1 MTNFLLIISFASDT
15 VLLFNQIIAF
25 SIITDKKPSKLKI
38 IAAIIITVATSIS
51 TELFFYQCPTIIQY
65 ILVIVNSFKCCLLTL
80 FIFKYF
86 SVRSILLLIIMQ
98 FLCSVINSGI
108 YALIPN
114 EVKTASQYLY
124 YALLF
129 IVRNC
134 SFLMTLFI
142 KRNLKSATANK
153 AVSVI
158 PIHIYVLIIFG
169 IFIENGLI
177 EILTYYTSK
186 TELKIHIAQVL
197 SLLLILCIS
206 ILIVSLIINVL
217 YKRYYGT
224 LNKFLENQVELQLCH
239 YEKLEKINM
248 EIRRFRHD
256 YTNHMNCLGAMLKS
270 EKYTEATDYIE
281 NISGKLPSGE
291 FLFKTGNYIADA
303 ILTDKQEKA
312 AVQNIVIKFDG
323 CITDKISNTDL
334 CIILSNALDN
344 SIEACSKIDGE
355 KEISVYGNFQQGYFV
370 LIIKNPTKNTLTV
383 NGELPATSKDD
394 KAYHG
399 FGLSNI
405 RFVVDKYNGTM
416 RIFSENNFFILSL
429 TFNNILTDNK

>member
-1 MTNFLLIISFASDT
+1 MIFPLIISAASDT
-15 VLLFNQIIAF
+15 ILLVGQIIVL
-25 SIITDKKPSKLKI
+25 SIVTGKFPSKIKI
-38 IAAIIITVATSIS
+38 IAAVIITIVTSVL
-51 TELFFYQCPTIIQY
+51 TELFFYQSPTLIQY
-65 ILVIVNSFKCCLLTL
+65 ILVVINSFKGCLLTL
-80 FIFKYF
+80 LIFKNF
-86 SVRSILLLIIMQ
+86 SVRNIMLLIIVQ
-98 FLCSVINSGI
+98 FSCSVINSGI
-108 YALIPN
+108 YSVIPN
-114 EVKTASQYLY
+114 EIRSSCKYLY
-124 YALLF
+124 MILLL
-129 IVRNC
+129 IVR
-134 SFLMTLFI
+134 SVLFLNSCII
-142 KRNLKSATANK
+142 KRNLKSASANK
-153 AVSVI
+153 AVSAI
-158 PIHIYVLIIFG
+158 PVHIYVLIITG
-169 IFIENGLI
+169 MFIENGLI
-177 EILTYYTSK
+177 EILTYHTSK
-186 TELKIHIAQVL
+186 TELKIHAAQIL
-197 SLLLILCIS
+197 SLLLVLCIS
-206 ILIVSLIINVL
+206 VLSVSLIVNVA
-217 YKRYYGT
+217 YKGYYGA

-270 EKYTEATDYIE
+270 ERYTEAADYIE
-281 NISGKLPSGE
+281 SISGKMPSGE

-312 AVQNIVIKFDG
+312 TVQNISIKFDG

-344 SIEACSKIDGE
+344 SIEACTKIDGE

-416 RIFSENNFFILSL
+416 KIFSENNFFILSL
-429 TFNNILTDNK
+429 AFNNILFYN